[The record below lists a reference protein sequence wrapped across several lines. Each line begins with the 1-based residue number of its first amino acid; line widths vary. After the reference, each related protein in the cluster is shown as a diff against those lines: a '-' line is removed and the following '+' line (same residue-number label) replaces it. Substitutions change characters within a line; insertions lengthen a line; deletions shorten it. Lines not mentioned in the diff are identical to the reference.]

1 MLIVCT
7 HCLTTNRIAP
17 ERTGEDPVCG
27 RCKRPL
33 LDGLPVEL
41 RDDNFEAVTSKTEMP
56 IVVDVWADWCGPC
69 HMMAPHFQQAAEKLK
84 GRVLLAKLDSDANPQ
99 TSNRFAIR
107 SLPTMLMLQ
116 GGREVK
122 RQAGAMGAG
131 QILAWIG
138 AGG

>member
-33 LDGLPVEL
+33 LDGLPAEL

>member
-7 HCLTTNRIAP
+7 HCLTTNRIAS